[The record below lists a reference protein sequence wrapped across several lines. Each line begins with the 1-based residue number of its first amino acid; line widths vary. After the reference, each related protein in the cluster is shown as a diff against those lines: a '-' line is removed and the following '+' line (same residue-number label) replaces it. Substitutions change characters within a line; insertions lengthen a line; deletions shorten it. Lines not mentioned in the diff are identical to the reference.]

1 MRADPKHLAQS
12 KRNAAAATA
21 AGSKSFYFAT
31 RFFPPHLADAAYA
44 VYWFCRSTDDIVDE
58 NPDLEAAR
66 RELESWREQL
76 LAVMNGHT
84 VESPVLMLFE
94 HTRRQ
99 CGFPEHY
106 PLELIEGMRMDLEKI
121 RYADFADLRLF
132 CYRVASVV
140 GLMMSHVIGFRDDAL
155 LYAEDL
161 GIAMQLTN
169 ILRDL
174 AEDADRGRIYLPADE
189 LAQFNYSPEDLLARR
204 RGPNFDALMRF
215 QIDRARGYYQRA
227 FPGIP
232 LLKPEGR
239 FAVEIAAKVYRD
251 ILNRIEKMDY
261 NVYAQRAVVPGWKKY
276 SITAGAL
283 LRRKFQS

>member
-1 MRADPKHLAQS
+1 
-12 KRNAAAATA
+12 
-21 AGSKSFYFAT
+21 
-31 RFFPPHLADAAYA
+31 
-44 VYWFCRSTDDIVDE
+44 
-58 NPDLEAAR
+58 
-66 RELESWREQL
+66 
-76 LAVMNGHT
+76 MNGHT

-106 PLELIEGMRMDLEKI
+106 PLELIEGMRMDLEKV

-140 GLMMSHVIGFRDDAL
+140 GLMMSHVIGFHSDAL

-204 RGPNFDALMRF
+204 R
-215 QIDRARGYYQRA
+215 DR
-227 FPGIP
+227 
-232 LLKPEGR
+232 KS
-239 FAVEIAAKVYRD
+239 
-251 ILNRIEKMDY
+251 
-261 NVYAQRAVVPGWKKY
+261 VV
-276 SITAGAL
+276 
-283 LRRKFQS
+283 